1 MRRLRRIGGGL
12 AAGSRP
18 TPVLDYAA
26 GMITRYEPDARN
38 VLGGPLEPC
47 GLDPVT
53 GFYRNGCC
61 ETGAEDTGLH
71 TVCAVMTA
79 EFLAFSRSVGND
91 LSTPM
96 PAYRFAGLRP
106 GDRWCLC
113 APRWKEA
120 LDAGAAPPVVL
131 EATHEET
138 LAVVDLETLKTYAS
152 SG

>member
-1 MRRLRRIGGGL
+1 
-12 AAGSRP
+12 
-18 TPVLDYAA
+18 
-26 GMITRYEPDARN
+26 MITRYEPDARN

-61 ETGAEDTGLH
+61 ETGAEDVGLH

-91 LSTPM
+91 LSTPV

-113 APRWKEA
+113 APRWLEA
-120 LDAGAAPPVVL
+120 ARAGRAPPVVL
-131 EATHEET
+131 EATHQAA
-138 LAVVDLETLKTYAS
+138 LRIVPLELLQRHAWPRNPTD
-152 SG
+152 SGESE